1 MFNVLTN
8 KRMFLKRDKPYIN
21 LKILHLDGR
30 NKQIRGR
37 LIPPQLISTG
47 VSMFPK
53 LFGSARRRGKKKN
66 QILKST
72 KIVDTG
78 IAQTAQIN

>member
-1 MFNVLTN
+1 MFNVLTK

-37 LIPPQLISTG
+37 LIPP
-47 VSMFPK
+47 
-53 LFGSARRRGKKKN
+53 
-66 QILKST
+66 
-72 KIVDTG
+72 
-78 IAQTAQIN
+78 

>member
-30 NKQIRGR
+30 NKRRRGR
-37 LIPPQLISTG
+37 LIPP
-47 VSMFPK
+47 
-53 LFGSARRRGKKKN
+53 
-66 QILKST
+66 
-72 KIVDTG
+72 
-78 IAQTAQIN
+78 

>member
-1 MFNVLTN
+1 
-8 KRMFLKRDKPYIN
+8 
-21 LKILHLDGR
+21 
-30 NKQIRGR
+30 
-37 LIPPQLISTG
+37 
-47 VSMFPK
+47 MFPK

>member
-1 MFNVLTN
+1 
-8 KRMFLKRDKPYIN
+8 
-21 LKILHLDGR
+21 
-30 NKQIRGR
+30 
-37 LIPPQLISTG
+37 
-47 VSMFPK
+47 MFPK

-78 IAQTAQIN
+78 IEMAQINWLNQVKSAFSVGQINYIIKKSRK